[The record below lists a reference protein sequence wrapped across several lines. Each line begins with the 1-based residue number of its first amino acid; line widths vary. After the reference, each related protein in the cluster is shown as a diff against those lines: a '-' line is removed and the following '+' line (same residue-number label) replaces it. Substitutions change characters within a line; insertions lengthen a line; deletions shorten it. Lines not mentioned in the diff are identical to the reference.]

1 MEAIKRKLNT
11 FIDNIIDS
19 FSEDIYTRP
28 PEDIS
33 TYTISTEGSPLQPLL
48 SENISK
54 RKQLSFYIPNF
65 FFIAG
70 EPKLLYFI
78 LQFIH
83 LFILSVRSSCAS
95 RFACKIHL
103 KMVVY

>member
-33 TYTISTEGSPLQPLL
+33 TYTISTEGSPLQPLS

-65 FFIAG
+65 FFIAQAI
-70 EPKLLYFI
+70 LFFFI
-78 LQFIH
+78 NLICIIITP
-83 LFILSVRSSCAS
+83 L
-95 RFACKIHL
+95 
-103 KMVVY
+103 

>member
-1 MEAIKRKLNT
+1 LEAIKRKLNT

-33 TYTISTEGSPLQPLL
+33 TYTISTEGSPLQPLS

-65 FFIAG
+65 FLLR
-70 EPKLLYFI
+70 KLLYFI
-78 LQFIH
+78 LLRKLLIH
-83 LFILSVRSSCAS
+83 LFILSVRSSCAYFVAHTS
-95 RFACKIHL
+95 
-103 KMVVY
+103 

>member
-1 MEAIKRKLNT
+1 LEAIKRKLNT

-65 FFIAG
+65 FFLLR
-70 EPKLLYFI
+70 KLLYFI

>member
-1 MEAIKRKLNT
+1 LEAIKRKLNT

-65 FFIAG
+65 FFIAQAT
-70 EPKLLYFI
+70 LFYFTIHSFIYFI
-78 LQFIH
+78 
-83 LFILSVRSSCAS
+83 S
-95 RFACKIHL
+95 
-103 KMVVY
+103 

>member
-65 FFIAG
+65 FFIAQAI
-70 EPKLLYFI
+70 LFFFI
-78 LQFIH
+78 NLICIIITP
-83 LFILSVRSSCAS
+83 L
-95 RFACKIHL
+95 
-103 KMVVY
+103 